1 MPAPQPSKTEPAASP
16 RLARLIDALI
26 KYHVWLFFLAL
37 AAVAVSIR
45 PAFQLSFDQSIES
58 LYSED
63 NVHLQEYLESKALFG
78 GDEFV
83 MVAYTDPQLL
93 SDEGLDR
100 LDRFAQRFGGIT
112 DVVSVQNLAHYTRA
126 SQSKLLASFLNEETI
141 RELFR
146 GLLIGDDDETTA
158 VVLRIQ
164 SEQNATR
171 PRAETIAEIRAE
183 AAKYDFPTYIVG
195 EPVQVHDMFR
205 YVEEDGE
212 TLGLWSSVL
221 LIGVI
226 LLFFRS
232 LRWVALPILVVHAA
246 LIWTKA
252 ILVLSGMQLSMV
264 SSMLT
269 SLVTIIGVA
278 TTIHVT
284 VHFRRWRETHD
295 RTAALRE
302 TFRELGPAIFW
313 TCATTATGFAAL
325 LSSHINPVQSF
336 GIMMA
341 TGSMLVL
348 VASATLLPGGIL
360 IGTFSPD
367 PHRAPAEARLT
378 AGLGRVTDAI
388 ERRPLAFS
396 FAALLFTLF
405 ALAGFWQL
413 RVETDFS
420 KNFRE
425 NSEVVRSLS
434 FVENHLGGSGTWEVN
449 FPAPGTD
456 QPLDEEFLDRVR
468 EVADGLNELE
478 SDGRPSLTK
487 VLSLPDGFDMLPDSL
502 LFVPV
507 DLDKKRW
514 AFNALEEEFEPSLFN
529 PGQQRMRIML
539 RAKERQQSE
548 DKLRAIDEVH
558 ETAAAEFGEARVT
571 GLFVLLTYLIE
582 SLLSDQITSFVL
594 AAVGIT
600 AMMSIAFRSF
610 KIGLICLVP
619 NVFPI
624 VIVIGLMGWT
634 GVPINIAT
642 AMIASVSMGL
652 TVDSSIHYISGY
664 RRARQRGLDFHA
676 ALRETHQG
684 VGKALVFANIALI
697 LGFTVLTLSH
707 FIPLVYFGVLVSVA
721 MLGGLI
727 GNLVLLPLLLR
738 LVEGNASGEDLS
750 GTPGGARG

>member
-1 MPAPQPSKTEPAASP
+1 MSDKESQNIEPGAASWLP
-16 RLARLIDALI
+16 RFVDQLI
-26 KYHVWLFFLAL
+26 KHHVLLFFLAL
-37 AAVAVSIR
+37 AAVALGIR

-58 LYSED
+58 LYSSD
-63 NVHLQEYLESKALFG
+63 NVHLQDYLRSKALFG

-83 MVAYTDPQLL
+83 MVAYTDPDLITE
-93 SDEGLDR
+93 EGLDR
-100 LDRFAQRFGGIT
+100 LRGFADKFAKVQ
-112 DVVSVQNLAHYTRA
+112 DVVSVQDLARTTA
-126 SQSKLLASFLNEETI
+126 VAKFPFLNEEDI

-146 GLLIGDDDETTA
+146 GLLIGEDDQTTA
-158 VVLRIQ
+158 IILRIQ
-164 SEQNATR
+164 SEQSATR
-171 PRAETIAEIRAE
+171 SRAETIAEIRE
-183 AAKYDFPTYIVG
+183 LAAGNDLPTYIVG

-232 LRWVALPILVVHAA
+232 VRWVILPILVVHAT

-252 ILVLSGMQLSMV
+252 ILVLSHMQLSMV

-284 VHFRRWRETHD
+284 VHFRRWRKTQD
-295 RTAALRE
+295 RPTALKS
-302 TFRELGPAIFW
+302 TFCELGPAIFW

-325 LSSHINPVQSF
+325 LSSQINPVQSF

-341 TGSMLVL
+341 LGSMLVL
-348 VASATLLPGGIL
+348 VAAITILPGGIL
-360 IGTFSPD
+360 IGSISRD
-367 PHRAPAEARLT
+367 PRSAPAEKRLA
-378 AGLGRVTDAI
+378 AGLALVTDAI
-388 ERRPLAFS
+388 ERRPVVLS
-396 FAALLFTLF
+396 LIALGFTLF
-405 ALAGFWQL
+405 ALAGFLHL

-425 NSEVVRSLS
+425 DSVIVQSLN
-434 FVENHLGGSGTWEVN
+434 FVEERLGGAGTWEVN
-449 FPAPGTD
+449 FPAPAANEK
-456 QPLDEEFLDRVR
+456 LDEEFLDRVR
-468 EVADGLNELE
+468 DVSDELNRLHN
-478 SDGRPSLTK
+478 DDQPLLTK
-487 VLSLPDGFDMLPDSL
+487 VLSLPDGFDVLPDRIF
-502 LFVPV
+502 FVDV
-507 DLDKKRW
+507 DLDRKRKIMSS
-514 AFNALEEEFEPSLFN
+514 FQPEFETSLYN
-529 PGQQRMRIML
+529 PQSGRMRIML
-539 RAKERQQSE
+539 RARERQQSE
-548 DKLRAIDEVH
+548 SKLQSIKQTQEAV
-558 ETAAAEFGEARVT
+558 AAEFGEAETT
-571 GLFVLLTYLIE
+571 GLFVLLTFLIE

-600 AMMSIAFRSF
+600 AMMSIAFRSL
-610 KIGLICLVP
+610 KIGLICLAP

-664 RRARQRGLDFHA
+664 RRARARGLDFHA
-676 ALRETHQG
+676 ALRDTHQG

-697 LGFTVLTLSH
+697 LGFLVLTLSH
-707 FIPLVYFGVLVSVA
+707 FIPLVYFGLLVSVA

-738 LVEGNASGEDLS
+738 LAEYRTQETPNGPAESAASGH
-750 GTPGGARG
+750 